1 MNILINMAKYKNSL
15 EINDRKAQLQ
25 KRCKDIIKQCR
36 EEVREMNEEEKEEV
50 ENAKSEIEQL
60 KEELKALQQRLNEFD
75 EIEKEIEDEEVEEPT
90 EDKEEE
96 IKSNIRRN
104 DMNKQKFSLL
114 RAINDVVNNRSF
126 DNATQT
132 VINEGANEMRK
143 CGVSFSGQIQLPI
156 ENRDITVASEHDN
169 VVGVDMMDIEAPL
182 RAKNVLVNA
191 GAKYLTNLQN
201 DVQIPIM
208 SGNNVNWAD
217 EVALA
222 EDGGATF
229 SSIKLSPKRLTCFI
243 DLSKQFL
250 NQTSA
255 SAEEMLKNDLINAI
269 NSKLEAT
276 ILGDAEGTNDK
287 PQGVFYGK
295 TIDGATTTFAQ
306 LTALESTIEDAN
318 VINPTCYV
326 MSNSAKG
333 AFRAMSK
340 STKNTE
346 LVMQGGEI
354 DGIKC
359 YNTSNVKANHFI
371 YGDFSNLAI
380 GQWGGLD
387 LIIDPYTV
395 AKEGKVRIV
404 VNAYFDA
411 KVLRPEAFAVGKTV

>member
-1 MNILINMAKYKNSL
+1 MAKYKNSL

-250 NQTSA
+250 NQNTKFWKMDKIGWKNCWKCSVPLRISCA
-255 SAEEMLKNDLINAI
+255 S
-269 NSKLEAT
+269 
-276 ILGDAEGTNDK
+276 GTK
-287 PQGVFYGK
+287 R
-295 TIDGATTTFAQ
+295 
-306 LTALESTIEDAN
+306 
-318 VINPTCYV
+318 NPPC
-326 MSNSAKG
+326 
-333 AFRAMSK
+333 
-340 STKNTE
+340 
-346 LVMQGGEI
+346 GGFP
-354 DGIKC
+354 KR
-359 YNTSNVKANHFI
+359 
-371 YGDFSNLAI
+371 YGDWDYSL
-380 GQWGGLD
+380 
-387 LIIDPYTV
+387 
-395 AKEGKVRIV
+395 E
-404 VNAYFDA
+404 
-411 KVLRPEAFAVGKTV
+411 